1 MFAPAVDTKSGEAGK
16 TPPPPRTDL
25 KEENRTNLKEDDPK
39 AQKPSQNNKKMN
51 AGAKLFFVVP
61 AFCLFA

>member
-1 MFAPAVDTKSGEAGK
+1 MFAPAVDTKSAAAGK
-16 TPPPPRTDL
+16 TPPPPKTDL
-25 KEENRTNLKEDDPK
+25 KEEDRTNSRAGDQK